1 MLKHLRSVIGGY
13 VAGSVTI
20 VLITLLY
27 QRESTFKVTTVVL
40 TYLLAILVASAL
52 WGLGV
57 SVYMSVISTLVCDYF
72 FFPPVGEFTV
82 SDPQDYVSLVS
93 FLVTSVIGSDLS
105 ARARR
110 QAAEANRRRIEV
122 EQLYQFSR
130 HLLNARNPIEL
141 LIEVPNRIVESFKVA
156 AAALYLPEKQAIY
169 RSAIDDPRL
178 DAIHLKSAV
187 AREELEADTGQ
198 RTCFVPVRIGTHVI
212 GSFGVSRQALSR
224 QTLEAISA
232 LIASA
237 IDRAQAIELVGKVEA
252 ARESERLKSVLLD
265 AVTHDF
271 RTPLTSIKGSVT
283 SLLGDVKLNKKQR
296 GELLTVIDEECDR
309 INRLVGEAAEMARL
323 EAGDVKLDLKSLAVD
338 ELIATALADCENARS
353 ARPLRVE
360 REQTD
365 SRVHADLSWAQ
376 KVLVHL
382 VENAHLYSSP
392 GQPITISTE
401 KRDDFVVFSIAD
413 TGPGIEEREIGQIFD
428 RFYRGK
434 DHRYQVPGTGM
445 GLSISKAIVEAHG
458 GTIECVSQRGHG
470 SVFTFSLRIDRG
482 EPPTLQSGDDSTPE

>member
-1 MLKHLRSVIGGY
+1 VIGGY
-13 VAGSVTI
+13 VVGSATI
-20 VLITLLY
+20 ALITLFY
-27 QRESTFKVTTVVL
+27 QHEPTFKVTTVVL

-57 SVYMSVISTLVCDYF
+57 SVFMSVVATLVCDYF
-72 FFPPVGEFTV
+72 FFPPIGEFTV
-82 SDPQDYVSLVS
+82 TDPQDYVSLVS
-93 FLVTSVIGSDLS
+93 FLITSVIGSDLS

-110 QAAEANRRRIEV
+110 QAEEANKRRNEV
-122 EQLYQFSR
+122 EKLYQFSR
-130 HLLNARNPIEL
+130 HLLDARNPMEL
-141 LIEVPNRIVESFKVA
+141 LIEIPNRIVESFKVG

-169 RSAIDDPRL
+169 RSGIDDPHL
-178 DAIHLKSAV
+178 DAIHLKSTV
-187 AREELEADTGQ
+187 VREELEAYTGQ
-198 RTCFVPVRIGTHVI
+198 GTCFVPMRIGTRVI
-212 GSFGVSRQALSR
+212 GSYGISSQALPR
-224 QTLEAISA
+224 QTLEAIGA

-237 IDRAQAIELVGKVEA
+237 IDRAQAIELAGKAEA
-252 ARESERLKSVLLD
+252 ARENERLKSVLLD

-283 SLLGDVKLNKKQR
+283 SLLGDVRLNKKQR

-309 INRLVGEAAEMARL
+309 INRLVGEAAEMSRL
-323 EAGDVKLDLKSLAVD
+323 ESGDVKLDLKSHAAD
-338 ELIATALADCENARS
+338 ELITKALADCENARS
-353 ARPLRVE
+353 ARPIRVE

-365 SRVHADLSWAQ
+365 LRVHADLSWAQ

-382 VENAHLYSSP
+382 IENAHLYSSP

-413 TGPGIEEREIGQIFD
+413 TGPGIEETEVGQIFD

-434 DHRYQVPGTGM
+434 DQRYRVPGTGM

-482 EPPTLQSGDDSTPE
+482 APPTFQSDDDSTPE